1 MTAERGP
8 RLAAAG
14 LALLV
19 PSLVMWLAAFL
30 QFAGV
35 PFAADAFQ
43 RLGRRLPELVL
54 AGLLFFLLPAVAVA
68 MGVASIRVRHDPTV
82 LARVVVAL
90 GLSLLVVSLAALL
103 RVS

>member
-1 MTAERGP
+1 MAAERGP

-30 QFAGV
+30 QVAGL

-43 RLGRRLPELVL
+43 LLGRSLPEMVLVP
-54 AGLLFFLLPAVAVA
+54 LLFFLLPAVAVA
-68 MGVASIRVRHDPTV
+68 MGVAAIRVRHDPTV
-82 LARVVVAL
+82 LARVVVAV